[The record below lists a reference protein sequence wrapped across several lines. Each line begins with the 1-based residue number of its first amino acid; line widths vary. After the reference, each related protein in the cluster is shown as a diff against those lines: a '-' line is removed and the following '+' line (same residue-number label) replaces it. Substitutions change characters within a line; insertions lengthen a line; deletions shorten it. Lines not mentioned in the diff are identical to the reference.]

1 MAGIAPGVA
10 VALYQLADEIE
21 IAGERNDHDVVAA
34 LSRPDKRF
42 LGCDGCDPDWRIR
55 LLHRPGHQAD
65 GAKPV
70 KFPPIKNP
78 LLRPKPGDDVNAF
91 FETRSALFH
100 AQAGDVGLPWSE

>member
-42 LGCDGCDPDWRIR
+42 LGCDGCDPDWRMGF
-55 LLHRPGHQAD
+55 LYRPGHQAD
-65 GAKPV
+65 VAKPV
-70 KFPPIKNP
+70 KFPLIRNP
-78 LLRPKPGDDVNAF
+78 LLGQSLVMMSMPSSKRA
-91 FETRSALFH
+91 RLS
-100 AQAGDVGLPWSE
+100 S